1 MRLCVCVTT
10 ARKEVLLN
18 VFVVFVVVVVV
29 VMMMV
34 SSYMSL
40 ARFSSGTMIM
50 LSSSIS
56 LGVLCWRSSLIVVK
70 ILVFPLTFSYTYLL
84 FAFM

>member
-18 VFVVFVVVVVV
+18 VFVVFVVVVV

>member
-18 VFVVFVVVVVV
+18 VFVVVVVVV